1 MGLEPFIF
9 YQMRKQRKL
18 LIHAST
24 NRYPYGCQLVRELI
38 QDILFTIRP
47 PTKLVAVRKMCTLSV
62 PIKLHLQSKLWAINY
77 KTPLLVRSPQSEAS
91 DYHSAAFGFSRINL
105 KENPAS
111 VIRLC
116 IYLIYF

>member
-47 PTKLVAVRKMCTLSV
+47 PTGKENVYSV
-62 PIKLHLQSKLWAINY
+62 PIKLHQQSNLWAINL
-77 KTPLLVRSPQSEAS
+77 KTPL
-91 DYHSAAFGFSRINL
+91 
-105 KENPAS
+105 PAPLS
-111 VIRLC
+111 TV
-116 IYLIYF
+116 